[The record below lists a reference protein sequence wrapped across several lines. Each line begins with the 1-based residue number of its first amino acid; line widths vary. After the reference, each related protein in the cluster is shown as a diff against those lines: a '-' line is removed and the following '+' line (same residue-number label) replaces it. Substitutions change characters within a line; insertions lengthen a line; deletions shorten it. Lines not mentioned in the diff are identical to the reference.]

1 MFQPHIDD
9 RVRLT
14 RDIPELAL
22 HRGDIGVVR
31 SVWFAPSSA
40 YEVEFEA
47 QGAACHTRAL
57 LVGQQ
62 FSVDEEECSAPCAV

>member
-1 MFQPHIDD
+1 MLQPHIDD

-40 YEVEFEA
+40 FEVEFEGE
-47 QGAACHTRAL
+47 GAACQTRAL

-62 FSVDEEECSAPCAV
+62 FALDEEERAAMCAV